1 MSRKRPAP
9 RTGAATQPELWAGT
23 TDEPAEAAG
32 PSCPVQPERDV
43 RVKRAQRG
51 QITWG
56 RVDLDAEVPADHAV
70 RAIAAVVD
78 KLDLRGLYADVRARG
93 EIPGAPA
100 TDPKIL
106 LGLWVYATSDGVGSG
121 REIARLVELHA
132 AYRWLC
138 GGVAVAYHRLN
149 DFRSD
154 HGDAFSELVTQL
166 LARLMKHELID
177 LHRVAQDGTRI
188 RASAGAAS
196 FRSGETL
203 ERLMLD
209 ARAHLVEVTR
219 AATDPA
225 LTARHAA
232 TMARVA
238 QDRLARLEHAL
249 AELPD
254 VAAIKKKSGAKDA
267 TPRVSTTD
275 PDARVMKMPD
285 GGFRPAFNAQFATTT
300 DAARAI
306 VGVSVTNRGTD
317 QGQATPML
325 EQIEARTGVRPT
337 ELLVDGG
344 YPSHDAIDEAT
355 AAGVTLY
362 SPVPKPRSKAS
373 ETPDQPPIDPHL
385 PKPGDSDAVAAW
397 RVRMGTDEAKQIYK
411 QRAATA
417 ETVNA
422 DAKAHRGM
430 AATALRGLAKV
441 TGNACLFALT
451 YNILRFI
458 TVSA

>member
-1 MSRKRPAP
+1 M
-9 RTGAATQPELWAGT
+9 TE
-23 TDEPAEAAG
+23 
-32 PSCPVQPERDV
+32 
-43 RVKRAQRG
+43 
-51 QITWG
+51 
-56 RVDLDAEVPADHAV
+56 
-70 RAIAAVVD
+70 
-78 KLDLRGLYADVRARG
+78 
-93 EIPGAPA
+93 
-100 TDPKIL
+100 
-106 LGLWVYATSDGVGSG
+106 
-121 REIARLVELHA
+121 
-132 AYRWLC
+132 
-138 GGVAVAYHRLN
+138 
-149 DFRSD
+149 
-154 HGDAFSELVTQL
+154 
-166 LARLMKHELID
+166 
-177 LHRVAQDGTRI
+177 
-188 RASAGAAS
+188 
-196 FRSGETL
+196 
-203 ERLMLD
+203 

-219 AATDPA
+219 AATDHA

-254 VAAIKKKSGAKDA
+254 VAAIKKKSGARDA

-275 PDARVMKMPD
+275 PDARVMKMPG
-285 GGFRPAFNAQFATTT
+285 GGFRPAFNVQLATTA

-306 VGVSVTNRGTD
+306 VGVSVTNRGSD

-344 YPSHDAIDEAT
+344 YPNHDAIDQAT

-362 SPVPKPRSKAS
+362 APVPKPRSKAS
-373 ETPDQPPIDPHL
+373 ETPDPPPVDPYL

-397 RVRMGTDEAKQIYK
+397 RVRMGTDDAKQIYK

-430 AATALRGLAKV
+430 AATALRGLDKV
-441 TGNACLFALT
+441 TGGACLFALT

>member
-1 MSRKRPAP
+1 VSRRRVTRGARP
-9 RTGAATQPELWAGT
+9 ATQPALWSGD
-23 TDEPAEAAG
+23 DEARAAAG

-43 RVKRAQRG
+43 RIKRAQRG

-78 KLDLRGLYADVRARG
+78 QLDLRSLYADVRARG
-93 EIPGAPA
+93 ETAGASA

-106 LGLWVYATSDGVGSG
+106 LGLWIYATSDGVGSG

-138 GGVAVAYHRLN
+138 GGVGVAYHRLN
-149 DFRSD
+149 DFRGD
-154 HGDAFSELVTQL
+154 HGDVFTELVTQI
-166 LARLMKHELID
+166 LARLMKHDLID

-188 RASAGAAS
+188 RASAGASS
-196 FRSGETL
+196 FRSGHSL
-203 ERLMLD
+203 DRLMLE
-209 ARAHLVEVTR
+209 ARAHLAQVT
-219 AATDPA
+219 ADATDPA
-225 LTARHAA
+225 LTARRAA
-232 TMARVA
+232 TMAQVA

-254 VAAIKKKSGAKDA
+254 VVAIKKKSGAKDS

-285 GGFRPAFNAQFATTT
+285 GGFRPAFNVQFATTT
-300 DAARAI
+300 DPARVI
-306 VGVSVTNRGTD
+306 VGVSVTNRGSD
-317 QGQATPML
+317 QGQAMPML
-325 EQIEARTGVRPT
+325 EQIEVRTGVRPA

-344 YPSHDAIDEAT
+344 YPGHDTIDQVT
-355 AAGVTLY
+355 DAGVTIY
-362 SPVPKPRSKAS
+362 APVPTPRIKADPP
-373 ETPDQPPIDPHL
+373 PDQPPLDPHL
-385 PKPGDSDAVAAW
+385 PRPGDSAAVADW
-397 RVRMGTDEAKQIYK
+397 RIRMGTDDAKQIYK
-411 QRAATA
+411 LRAATA

-430 AATALRGLAKV
+430 AATALRGLDKV
-441 TGNACLFALT
+441 TGTACLFVLT

-458 TVSA
+458 TLSA

>member
-1 MSRKRPAP
+1 
-9 RTGAATQPELWAGT
+9 LWAGAV
-23 TDEPAEAAG
+23 DEPAGSAG

-56 RVDLDAEVPADHAV
+56 RVDLDAEVPADHEV

-93 EIPGAPA
+93 EIAGAPA

-154 HGDAFSELVTQL
+154 HGDVFSELVTQL
-166 LARLMKHELID
+166 LARLMKHDLID

-203 ERLMLD
+203 ERLMLS

-285 GGFRPAFNAQFATTT
+285 GGFRPAGSVQLATTT

-306 VGVSVTNRGTD
+306 VGVSVTNRGSD

-344 YPSHDAIDEAT
+344 YP
-355 AAGVTLY
+355 VTTP
-362 SPVPKPRSKAS
+362 SIRPPPRA
-373 ETPDQPPIDPHL
+373 
-385 PKPGDSDAVAAW
+385 
-397 RVRMGTDEAKQIYK
+397 
-411 QRAATA
+411 
-417 ETVNA
+417 
-422 DAKAHRGM
+422 
-430 AATALRGLAKV
+430 
-441 TGNACLFALT
+441 
-451 YNILRFI
+451 
-458 TVSA
+458 

>member
-1 MSRKRPAP
+1 M
-9 RTGAATQPELWAGT
+9 
-23 TDEPAEAAG
+23 
-32 PSCPVQPERDV
+32 
-43 RVKRAQRG
+43 
-51 QITWG
+51 
-56 RVDLDAEVPADHAV
+56 
-70 RAIAAVVD
+70 
-78 KLDLRGLYADVRARG
+78 
-93 EIPGAPA
+93 
-100 TDPKIL
+100 
-106 LGLWVYATSDGVGSG
+106 
-121 REIARLVELHA
+121 
-132 AYRWLC
+132 
-138 GGVAVAYHRLN
+138 
-149 DFRSD
+149 
-154 HGDAFSELVTQL
+154 TQL
-166 LARLMKHELID
+166 LARLRKHDLID

-196 FRSGETL
+196 FRTGDTL
-203 ERLMLD
+203 GRLLTE

-225 LTARHAA
+225 VTARHAA

-254 VAAIKKKSGAKDA
+254 VAAIKMKSGAKDA

-275 PDARVMKMPD
+275 PDARVMKLPD
-285 GGFRPAFNAQFATTT
+285 GGFRPAFNVQLATTT
-300 DAARAI
+300 DVARAI
-306 VGVSVTNRGTD
+306 VGVRVTNHGSD

-344 YPSHDAIDEAT
+344 YPSHDAIDQAT

-362 SPVPKPRSKAS
+362 APVPKPRSKAS
-373 ETPDQPPIDPHL
+373 EPPAPPPIDPHL
-385 PKPGDSDAVAAW
+385 PKPGDRDAVAAW
-397 RVRMGTDEAKQIYK
+397 RVRMGTDDAKQIYK

-417 ETVNA
+417 QTVNA

-430 AATALRGLAKV
+430 AATALRGLDQV
-441 TGNACLFALT
+441 TGCACLFALT

-458 TVSA
+458 TVSV

>member
-1 MSRKRPAP
+1 M
-9 RTGAATQPELWAGT
+9 
-23 TDEPAEAAG
+23 
-32 PSCPVQPERDV
+32 
-43 RVKRAQRG
+43 
-51 QITWG
+51 
-56 RVDLDAEVPADHAV
+56 PADHEV
-70 RAIAAVVD
+70 RAIAAIVD

-93 EIPGAPA
+93 ETAGAPA

-154 HGDAFSELVTQL
+154 HGDVFSELVTQL
-166 LARLMKHELID
+166 LARLMKHDLID

-196 FRSGETL
+196 FRSGDTL
-203 ERLMLD
+203 ERLMTE

-225 LTARHAA
+225 LTARNAA

-238 QDRLARLEHAL
+238 QDRLVRLEHAL

-285 GGFRPAFNAQFATTT
+285 GGFRPAFNVQFATTT
-300 DAARAI
+300 DTVRAI
-306 VGVSVTNRGTD
+306 VGVSVTNRGSD

-325 EQIEARTGVRPT
+325 EPIEARTGVRPT

-344 YPSHDAIDEAT
+344 YPSHDAIDQAT

-362 SPVPKPRSKAS
+362 APVPKPRGKPS

-397 RVRMGTDEAKQIYK
+397 RVRMGTDDAKQIYK

-430 AATALRGLAKV
+430 AATALRGLNKV

-458 TVSA
+458 AVSA

>member
-1 MSRKRPAP
+1 M
-9 RTGAATQPELWAGT
+9 
-23 TDEPAEAAG
+23 
-32 PSCPVQPERDV
+32 
-43 RVKRAQRG
+43 
-51 QITWG
+51 G
-56 RVDLDAEVPADHAV
+56 RLDAEVPADHEV
-70 RAIAAVVD
+70 RAIAAVID

-93 EIPGAPA
+93 EVAGAPA

-106 LGLWVYATSDGVGSG
+106 LGLWVYATSNGVGSG

-154 HGDAFSELVTQL
+154 HGDVFSELVTQL
-166 LARLMKHELID
+166 LARLMKHDLID
-177 LHRVAQDGTRI
+177 LRRVAQDGTRI

-203 ERLMLD
+203 ERLMSE
-209 ARAHLVEVTR
+209 ARAHLVEVTC
-219 AATDPA
+219 AATEPA
-225 LTARHAA
+225 LTARHARA
-232 TMARVA
+232 MARVA
-238 QDRLARLEHAL
+238 QDRLARLAHAL

-285 GGFRPAFNAQFATTT
+285 GGFRPAFNVQLATTT

-306 VGVSVTNRGTD
+306 VGVSVTNRGSD

-325 EQIEARTGVRPT
+325 EQIEARTGVRPN

-344 YPSHDAIDEAT
+344 YPSHDAIDQAT
-355 AAGVTLY
+355 AVGVTLY
-362 SPVPKPRSKAS
+362 APVPKPRRKASETS

-397 RVRMGTDEAKQIYK
+397 RVRMGTDDAKQIYK

-430 AATALRGLAKV
+430 AATALRGLDKV
-441 TGNACLFALT
+441 TGGACLFVLT

-458 TVSA
+458 AVSA